1 VLLIDVTAAGG
12 LSAHL
17 GVGSLGFV
25 PVEVRPGLWAMS
37 MDRSKALVEYLR
49 VQIGIPGLATFGP
62 AARAFDALAATA
74 PGIREIVTLGK
85 VLWEVR
91 QGRYDLVIGDGPP
104 TGQVGGLLRAPI
116 TIAELVPAGRIR
128 QQADWMA
135 GMLLDPSLSRLVLV
149 TLPEELPTIETIET
163 LGYLEQE
170 KLVGRTQVVANR
182 VLARLET
189 EAIGS
194 GQVAEAAALHR
205 SLYAG
210 QQEWLQRLPPEVS
223 LPFQFGLLT
232 PGEVAARL
240 ADAWE
245 GQ

>member
-1 VLLIDVTAAGG
+1 
-12 LSAHL
+12 
-17 GVGSLGFV
+17 
-25 PVEVRPGLWAMS
+25 
-37 MDRSKALVEYLR
+37 VEYLR
-49 VQIGIPGLATFGP
+49 VQIGVPGLATFGP

-104 TGQVGGLLRAPI
+104 TGQISGLLRAPL

-128 QQADWMA
+128 QQAEWMA
-135 GMLLDPSLSRLVLV
+135 GMLLDPLISKLVLV
-149 TLPEELPTIETIET
+149 TVPEELPTIETLEA
-163 LGYLEQE
+163 LLEQE

-182 VLARLET
+182 VLPRLAT
-189 EAIGS
+189 DAVGA
-194 GQVAEAAALHR
+194 GPVAEAAALHR

-210 QQEWLQRLPPEVS
+210 QQEWLERLPPEVS